1 MNKLI
6 GRINIE
12 SSGATIGVEFY
23 NSSVEVVET
32 SFNNDTKEVLVTI
45 NQAILDSNIVNRK
58 MLANESNK
66 ILNISAVSQTQFIIV
81 VQDFEGLAVDNITYS
96 LFEIDVLDNTEY
108 NAFELSK
115 LAHAQSILFGSGSE
129 KLIALAENIGFPRP
143 RPNK

>member
-66 ILNISAVSQTQFIIV
+66 ILNISAVSQFIIV
-81 VQDFEGLAVDNITYS
+81 VQDFEGVAVDNITYS

-129 KLIALAENIGFPRP
+129 KLIALAEKIGFPRP
-143 RPNK
+143 RP

>member
-129 KLIALAENIGFPRP
+129 KLIALAEKIGFPRP